1 MCEFGLNSDEIRSI
15 QKIAQRFPAIEK
27 LAIFGSRAK
36 GTHKRASDIDMVVSG
51 PHVTAE
57 MILELQDLLEEE
69 TLIPYFFDVI
79 RFETIQSEEL
89 IDHINRVG
97 KPIYK
102 R

>member
-27 LAIFGSRAK
+27 LTIFGSRAK
-36 GTHKRASDIDMVVSG
+36 GTHKRASDIDMAVSG

-69 TLIPYFFDVI
+69 TLISYFFDVI